1 MAVTTMPMTKTEK
14 DCNRT
19 GRRKNFRIIPLN
31 DDYIGEEMSNI
42 TDSRDYM
49 ILVEIES
56 KEIKVISRDERID
69 L

>member
-31 DDYIGEEMSNI
+31 DDYIGNEQYHGFKRLHDS
-42 TDSRDYM
+42 SRDR
-49 ILVEIES
+49 IERNKS
-56 KEIKVISRDERID
+56 DK
-69 L
+69 